1 VAACVDSFAVTTRL
15 KAQASMNIS
24 TTGSGDGI
32 ASYSH
37 ERAVQMQ
44 PEERARVGDR
54 VSFRI
59 CDVFLPEPNEVLT
72 SLTAEAQAQGVV
84 LEFSDSGAQP
94 QAYALVRIT
103 PHQSVL
109 LPVGALEVVLC
120 R

>member
-1 VAACVDSFAVTTRL
+1 
-15 KAQASMNIS
+15 M
-24 TTGSGDGI
+24 
-32 ASYSH
+32 H
-37 ERAVQMQ
+37 
-44 PEERARVGDR
+44 PEETAQVGDR

-59 CDVFLPEPNEVLT
+59 SDVFLPEPDEVLAG
-72 SLTAEAQAQGVV
+72 LTPEARAQGVV
-84 LEFSDSGAQP
+84 VEFSDSGAQI